1 MEIFLL
7 LISAFHL
14 PSRFLK
20 YAISTFL
27 WCHLDDIKIET
38 FSYKLSSK
46 LIGQISKNSS
56 PFSCTKIL
64 DSLKYILYKSIN
76 DKNHGQGTI
85 TYSNGNKYVGEFLKG
100 KFHGQGTY
108 SYANG
113 DKYDGEWKNY
123 KKHGQGTFIDA
134 NGNKYVGEWK
144 KGNMHGQGTI
154 TTADGTVIK
163 GIFKNDE
170 LVKQQ

>member
-85 TYSNGNKYVGEFLKG
+85 TYSNGNKYVGE
-100 KFHGQGTY
+100 
-108 SYANG
+108 
-113 DKYDGEWKNY
+113 
-123 KKHGQGTFIDA
+123 
-134 NGNKYVGEWK
+134 WK

>member
-1 MEIFLL
+1 VEIFLL

-27 WCHLDDIKIET
+27 WCHLDAIKIET

-85 TYSNGNKYVGEFLKG
+85 TYSNGNKYVGE
-100 KFHGQGTY
+100 
-108 SYANG
+108 
-113 DKYDGEWKNY
+113 
-123 KKHGQGTFIDA
+123 
-134 NGNKYVGEWK
+134 WK

>member
-1 MEIFLL
+1 M
-7 LISAFHL
+7 
-14 PSRFLK
+14 
-20 YAISTFL
+20 
-27 WCHLDDIKIET
+27 
-38 FSYKLSSK
+38 
-46 LIGQISKNSS
+46 
-56 PFSCTKIL
+56 
-64 DSLKYILYKSIN
+64 KYILYKSIN

-85 TYSNGNKYVGEFLKG
+85 TYS
-100 KFHGQGTY
+100 
-108 SYANG
+108 
-113 DKYDGEWKNY
+113 
-123 KKHGQGTFIDA
+123 